1 MKGLNTHAV
10 TVNPKFVKKMTEYQ
24 NLRKM
29 RGEQQT
35 IPKKNNS
42 YHGQTEGKEKTTT
55 TKQAKNRK
63 TNH

>member
-1 MKGLNTHAV
+1 
-10 TVNPKFVKKMTEYQ
+10 MTEYQ

-35 IPKKNNS
+35 IPKKNNR